1 SSNNIVLGLGPKTS
15 RRFRGDYSG
24 IVAGSAFV
32 PDPPTGTFAD
42 GFLVNIHHVANMAV
56 GTTKLTQAHFGRP
69 SSLYMHWCGASLD
82 EPACMYSWVSL
93 VVAVTRTAKRTWLVT
108 ADPPMGDESIV
119 GDVTVLADNT
129 GVTPI
134 ALYHMPFQLTV
145 DCPKCP

>member
-1 SSNNIVLGLGPKTS
+1 MIAKRVWIAATIALTVLAIARFPCEVKASGTSACSLTFADRLGDKITSDQQGAYADDGKGQGVNCAVGSSNNIVLGLGPKTS

-69 SSLYMHWCGASLD
+69 
-82 EPACMYSWVSL
+82 
-93 VVAVTRTAKRTWLVT
+93 
-108 ADPPMGDESIV
+108 
-119 GDVTVLADNT
+119 
-129 GVTPI
+129 
-134 ALYHMPFQLTV
+134 
-145 DCPKCP
+145 